1 MFEMK
6 PEHVDAVRITEFK
19 PYMALGVR
27 WWAYTYRIA
36 NFSVGGPNIRTRSGH
51 PE

>member
-6 PEHVDAVRITEFK
+6 PEYVDAVRITEFK

-27 WWAYTYRIA
+27 WWACTYRIA
-36 NFSVGGPNIRTRSGH
+36 NFSVEVLI
-51 PE
+51 